1 MKRWIYIVRIYPLLG
16 STKYRIPDVLDFE
29 RGFDGVISLLTYDD
43 GAVVGRINVFLTACR
58 FEGGKKNPAS

>member
-1 MKRWIYIVRIYPLLG
+1 MRIYPLLG

-43 GAVVGRINVFLTACR
+43 GAEENGTRERIGADR
-58 FEGGKKNPAS
+58 